1 MVEQD
6 KDLEYDLS
14 NNKNILEFRDFLQKF
29 KCININ
35 DENVVIEKDK
45 MNYKNN
51 LKIDYVSY
59 NLRYPKSSSLFK
71 KIHHRKMNIIIKNVK
86 NKEHIINIE
95 NSFDNNKIIDEI
107 LNYYKTLKNSTTEK
121 QCNIYINKINEIIKN
136 TKKKKSYESIVDD
149 FVRILFEISDFDDGK
164 ILNIQSQYKLYL
176 KIGSHKI
183 PSIPD
188 LICKN
193 DNDIIWMVEE
203 SKHINNTTYLEGDLQ
218 LICHMFSA
226 FQYNIE
232 KNNFR
237 IAPKTIFGFKIKD
250 TKCFFYKINMSND
263 YINCLIND
271 NFDKSIFVYK
281 YPEKG
286 IDINPYNMN
295 SYKNIKEI
303 FDIMFNLRQYAINIF
318 HNKLKD

>member
-1 MVEQD
+1 MIEQD
-6 KDLEYDLS
+6 NNLEYNLEDD
-14 NNKNILEFRDFLQKF
+14 KKILEFRDFLQKF
-29 KCININ
+29 KCINI
-35 DENVVIEKDK
+35 DDKSIIIKKDNIK
-45 MNYKNN
+45 YKND
-51 LKIDYVSY
+51 LKIDCDEY

-71 KIHHRKMNIIIKNVK
+71 KIHHHKMNIIIKNVK
-86 NKEHIINIE
+86 KEQIVNIE
-95 NSFDNNKIIDEI
+95 NSFKNNKIIDGI
-107 LNYYKTLKNSTTEK
+107 LNYYKTLKNSSTEK

-149 FVRILFEISDFDDGK
+149 FVRLLFEILDFDDGK
-164 ILNIQSQYKLYL
+164 TLNIQSQYKLHL

-193 DNDIIWMVEE
+193 NNDIIWMVEE
-203 SKHINNTTYLEGDLQ
+203 SKHINNSTYLDGDLQ

-232 KNNFR
+232 KNDDT
-237 IAPKTIFGFKIKD
+237 IVPKTIFGFKIKN
-250 TKCFFYKINMSND
+250 TKCFFYKIDMSND
-263 YINCLIND
+263 YIKCLIKD
-271 NFDKSIFVYK
+271 NFDKSIIVYK

-286 IDINPYNMN
+286 IDINPYNIN

-303 FDIMFNLRQYAINIF
+303 FDIMFNLRQYAI
-318 HNKLKD
+318 KLFS